1 MIEDARAEIV
11 ERDRKRMEEEE
22 EVDTEKLT
30 PSAVIAK
37 MQASELINKEEQ
49 DLAKPKTVEK
59 VTLVREV
66 KGDRVRERMPDEEKK
81 IMINSLDTAYKTF

>member
-30 PSAVIAK
+30 PSSVIAK

-49 DLAKPKTVEK
+49 DPSAKPKLIEK

-66 KGDRVRERMPDEEKK
+66 KGDRVRE
-81 IMINSLDTAYKTF
+81 